1 MYRRVS
7 QLSMERTMIKRDSI
21 RIELSTE
28 QKDQIKE
35 ATGRDVQGLDL
46 DIRSLEQ
53 RIAPTGT
60 IELQS
65 WNISSH

>member
-1 MYRRVS
+1 
-7 QLSMERTMIKRDSI
+7 MIKRDSI
-21 RIELSTE
+21 RIELTTE

-35 ATGRDVQGLDL
+35 ATGRDVQRLDL

-60 IELQS
+60 IELMS
-65 WNISSH
+65 WSFNTH